1 MQLIAVDIGSTW
13 TKAALFVREERRVV
27 CRRRSAVPT
36 TTERLSEGFDAVVKD
51 VWTGV
56 GGPRVPSD
64 PPIVC
69 SSSAKGGLSVAAVG
83 IVPDLT
89 LKMAHRTALSAGA
102 RIESVFSYELTSAD
116 RAALESLA
124 PDIILFT
131 GGTDGGNSEFIKKNV
146 GALRELTIRP
156 HIVFAGNRS
165 MADFVTRELADFPVV
180 VTENILPDLNTP
192 NPEPARAAIREIFI
206 GSIAHGKGLDD
217 VRRRTTGPVLPTP
230 LVVYEYVKTISET
243 VPGWSEFC
251 AVDIGGATT
260 DVYSTG
266 DPTGTRSG
274 GAAPVVLKGPPEP
287 AVRRTVEGDL
297 GMRVSAA
304 AALDAREGFL
314 RPLSLGDDDWVAFCA
329 YARSLPGRPEH
340 ITTDE
345 PEARWDRMLA
355 VACVTGALE
364 RHAGRAQT
372 VYTSDGAVTLQ
383 SGVNL
388 QATKKLLLSGGF
400 LSAVEMRAFLPLMRC
415 DSFDSTGRAILL
427 PASWQI
433 HRDAENSVTLFAGA
447 ARLWPEQAALS
458 VPGNRH
464 AEVV

>member
-13 TKAALFVREERRVV
+13 TKAALFTRDAERVV
-27 CRRRSAVPT
+27 CSRRSAVPT
-36 TTERLSEGFDAVVKD
+36 TTAKLTDGFDAVLENLRSGAN
-51 VWTGV
+51 T
-56 GGPRVPSD
+56 
-64 PPIVC
+64 PIVC

-102 RIESVFSYELTSAD
+102 RIEAVFSYELTSAD
-116 RAALESLA
+116 RAALERLN

-131 GGTDGGNSEFIKKNV
+131 GGTDGGNTEYITAN
-146 GALRELTIRP
+146 AAILRGLTIRP
-156 HIVFAGNRS
+156 YVVFAGNRT
-165 MADFVTRELADFPVV
+165 MADFVSRELSGFPVV

-230 LVVYEYVKTISET
+230 LVVYEYVKIISET

-251 AVDIGGATT
+251 SIDIGGATT

-274 GAAPVVLKGPPEP
+274 GAAPVAAPVVHKGPPEP

-314 RPLSLGDDDWVAFCA
+314 RSLCLDDDAWGAFCA
-329 YARSLPGRPEH
+329 YARSLPSTPGF
-340 ITTDE
+340 IGAGDT
-345 PEARWDRMLA
+345 EARWDRMLA
-355 VACVTGALE
+355 AACLTGALE
-364 RHAGRAQT
+364 RHAGRAQQ
-372 VYTSDGAVTLQ
+372 VYTPDGAVTVQ
-383 SGVNL
+383 SGINL
-388 QATKKLLLSGGF
+388 QRTEKLLVSGGV
-400 LSAVEMRAFLPLMRC
+400 LSAVEMSTFAPLIRC
-415 DSFDSTGRAILL
+415 DRLDSTGRAVLL
-427 PASWQI
+427 PTSWQI
-433 HRDAENSVTLFAGA
+433 HRDAENTLTLYAGA
-447 ARLWPEQAALS
+447 ARVWPGPAALS
-458 VPGNRH
+458 APGNRH